1 MINIYLKI
9 KFENFEKKKI
19 LLLYYYIILFAY
31 DKR

>member
-9 KFENFEKKKI
+9 KFENFEKKKDI
-19 LLLYYYIILFAY
+19 LLYYYIILFAY